1 MNDNVNIDKKWM
13 QMDRALF
20 PDKELMKDLTNPEFK
35 ALTLLVSV
43 LINSKR
49 CTVKEGVISV
59 NYDEKVSIHLYVM
72 ETISRKIRE
81 TDFNSRWNQHLKV
94 TARSRIDPNRPPLDV
109 CIVSGDE
116 QLPILDSAFAFV
128 MMVESDFIRM
138 PETLTNAI
146 EDLKLSE
153 EELELKRAR
162 EREGR
167 HERRLAEK
175 LRLQKEL
182 EEQRT
187 LTFDFECH
195 KGRIDNFTW
204 RQLLEEHQREL
215 TPTSPL
221 QNMVFEYRSKL
232 IGGLE

>member
-1 MNDNVNIDKKWM
+1 
-13 QMDRALF
+13 
-20 PDKELMKDLTNPEFK
+20 
-35 ALTLLVSV
+35 
-43 LINSKR
+43 
-49 CTVKEGVISV
+49 
-59 NYDEKVSIHLYVM
+59 
-72 ETISRKIRE
+72 
-81 TDFNSRWNQHLKV
+81 
-94 TARSRIDPNRPPLDV
+94 
-109 CIVSGDE
+109 
-116 QLPILDSAFAFV
+116 
-128 MMVESDFIRM
+128 M